1 MLLATFQAHCIAS
14 QGVAIQCVYVCVCP
28 TLIIDHRNCL
38 LACVVIID
46 KQVVLISGQPS
57 SLLQRA
63 HVAYNQQFPLN
74 LNATL
79 IIIKPFPRSPLLLS
93 SLMQGLLSLSLSSPA
108 LLVST
113 TRTTSAAGTA
123 TAYWLI
129 FTVYPQF
136 CQREKEKGKGKGEGD
151 PSEPCLKATER
162 GQSFINSR
170 LAKSTRP
177 CAAIHQTALASVTQ
191 LHLCCCCLWASSFV
205 WFILQLLQASS
216 QAFGAY
222 SCGLHT
228 ERGGGRESPPK
239 NQFDMIALI
248 IIFYSGCGSIDFFC
262 FFCLLSSFSLVSFFL
277 TTLHAWLC
285 LFFFALPRF
294 VSPIIYEAR
303 LNRHSN

>member
-14 QGVAIQCVYVCVCP
+14 QGVAVQCVCVCVPHSNYWPQELSFGLCCYYWQTSRTYFGSALLSPSTSSRRTQP
-28 TLIIDHRNCL
+28 T
-38 LACVVIID
+38 
-46 KQVVLISGQPS
+46 ISTQPERDPHNYKTIS
-57 SLLQRA
+57 PQL
-63 HVAYNQQFPLN
+63 
-74 LNATL
+74 
-79 IIIKPFPRSPLLLS
+79 PLLCCLPC
-93 SLMQGLLSLSLSSPA
+93 LMQGLLSHSSPA

-136 CQREKEKGKGKGEGD
+136 ARGRRRRG

-228 ERGGGRESPPK
+228 EREEGGRAHQK
-239 NQFDMIALI
+239 IN
-248 IIFYSGCGSIDFFC
+248 
-262 FFCLLSSFSLVSFFL
+262 L
-277 TTLHAWLC
+277 TWLHW
-285 LFFFALPRF
+285 
-294 VSPIIYEAR
+294 S
-303 LNRHSN
+303 